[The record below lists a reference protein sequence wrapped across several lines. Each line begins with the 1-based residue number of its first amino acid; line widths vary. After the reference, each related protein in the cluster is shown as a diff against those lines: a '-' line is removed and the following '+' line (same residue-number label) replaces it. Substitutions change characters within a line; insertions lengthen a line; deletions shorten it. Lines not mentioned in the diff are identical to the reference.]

1 MNPRLKKFTLVNFF
15 TLLKWI
21 LFFGLF
27 YCSLIFTWD
36 VVVKYNSKET
46 LFIQNE
52 GKTALLPVITICFSE
67 TGINWKNQPD
77 FNITYWNNADKSI
90 NFNLQ
95 PIYTLMW
102 GICYQ
107 INAGKYK
114 SLQNQLYQIKIKTVK
129 KVFPTMEFYF
139 TSEKNSY
146 GITYYDW
153 REGES
158 FKVDLNES
166 NYKTVDFNVENRN
179 YLKSVSLCNDQS
191 FYECLESKIPLADFS
206 NCSTNQNSKL
216 FDKICIPT
224 SLPNKNGNNYP
235 ICTVAIQ
242 DLGCA
247 DYENEVQCA
256 QYNCSAT
263 IVKNVIYNTSNYQN
277 SCPKSCETLQ
287 YSGNVVFE
295 KKDYYLNEGEAT
307 LEFKFANINVYREY
321 LIFDTIGMIG
331 SVGGTLGLFIGFS
344 FSNIL
349 TILIGYLQKF
359 LMHLFPR

>member
-15 TLLKWI
+15 ILLKWI

-36 VVVKYNSKET
+36 VVKKYNSKET

-52 GKTALLPVITICFSE
+52 GKNALLPVITICFSE
-67 TGINWKNQPD
+67 TGINWKYQPN

-95 PIYTLMW
+95 PIYTSMW

-107 INAGKYK
+107 LNTGNYE
-114 SLQNQLYQIKIKTVK
+114 STQNQLHQIKIKTLRE
-129 KVFPTMEFYF
+129 VFPTMEFYF

-153 REGES
+153 RDGEI
-158 FKVDLNES
+158 FKINLKEK
-166 NYKTVDFNVENRN
+166 NYKAVDFNVENRN
-179 YLKSVSLCNDQS
+179 YLKSVSLCNEQS
-191 FYECLESKIPLADFS
+191 FYECLESKISLADFS

-224 SLPNKNGNNYP
+224 SLPNKNEMNYP

-247 DYENEVQCA
+247 DYENEICV

-263 IVKNVIYNTSNYQN
+263 IVNNVIYNTSNYQN

-287 YSGNVVFE
+287 YSGNVVFD
-295 KKDYYLNEGEAT
+295 KKDFTTNEGEAT
-307 LEFKFANINVYREY
+307 LEFKFANINVYREH

-359 LMHLFPR
+359 VMHFFPS